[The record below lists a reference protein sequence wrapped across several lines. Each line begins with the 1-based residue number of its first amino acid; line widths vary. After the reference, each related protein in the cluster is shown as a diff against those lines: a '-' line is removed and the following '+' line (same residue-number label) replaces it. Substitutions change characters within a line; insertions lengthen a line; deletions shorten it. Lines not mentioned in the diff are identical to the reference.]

1 MVKILMRLLLACAV
15 TMSSLAHA
23 GAAEPAK
30 QTFDPKD
37 YLVGAWWLYK
47 SEFLDGGK
55 IVDRSNGN
63 ITHSEGQGYGML
75 LAVATDDRDTFD
87 ALWSWTQ
94 KELYVRGD
102 NLAAWKWDPEASP
115 HVSDP
120 NNASD
125 GDLLIAWAL
134 MRAGKKWEDANYTA
148 KAKSI
153 AEALTK
159 QSVITDPTYGALL
172 LPAVKGFS
180 SAEQPDGPVV
190 NLSYW
195 IFPAIR
201 DLGTLD
207 SDFPAQ
213 ALLDTGTKLLKT
225 ARFGSSQMPSDWI
238 SLKGEFPRPAQKFAP
253 NFGYDAVRI
262 PLYAAWYGREESQLL
277 SKVHDRWSK
286 GGGVNAVQV
295 IELATASPLVAMPDP
310 GYQAVSDLLS
320 CSLGQ
325 TTNLHAI
332 GAFAP
337 TEYYPS
343 TLHLI
348 SIVALSEKYPQCLAN
363 LN

>member
-1 MVKILMRLLLACAV
+1 MVKFMTSLLVACALTV
-15 TMSSLAHA
+15 SSLTTAV
-23 GAAEPAK
+23 AAQPAE
-30 QTFDPKD
+30 QTFDPED

-47 SEFLDGGK
+47 SAFMEGGK

-75 LAVATDDRDTFD
+75 LAVAADDRDAFT
-87 ALWSWTQ
+87 ALWSWTEKQ
-94 KELYVRGD
+94 LFVRGD
-102 NLAAWKWDPEASP
+102 GLAAWKWDPSSNP

-134 MRAGKKWEDANYTA
+134 MRAGQKWANPGYTDKA
-148 KAKSI
+148 KAI
-153 AEALTK
+153 VAALTEK
-159 QSVITDPTYGALL
+159 AIVNDPAYGVLL
-172 LPAVKGFS
+172 LPAAQGFS
-180 SAEQPDGPVV
+180 ASEQPDGPVV

-201 DLGTLD
+201 DLGTI
-207 SDFPAQ
+207 SKDFPAKD
-213 ALLDTGTKLLKT
+213 LLQTGTKLLKT

-238 SLKGEFPRPAQKFAP
+238 SLKGEYPRPAQKFAP

-262 PLYAAWYGREESQLL
+262 PLYAAWYGPEQSQLL
-277 SKVHDRWSK
+277 AKVYDRWNK
-286 GGGVNAVQV
+286 GNANTVQV

-310 GYQAVSDLLS
+310 GYQAVSELLS
-320 CSLGQ
+320 CSLGKSAD
-325 TTNLHAI
+325 LHAI
-332 GAFAP
+332 GAFEP

-348 SIVALSEKYPQCLAN
+348 SIVAISERYPQCLEK